1 MYYINQTYMKP
12 NMNKELEMEVSKY
25 IKTMSKKKIK
35 FIDVHIPKGATFK
48 SKNYN
53 LIPLERQK
61 ACCKEEVEQFA
72 TM

>member
-1 MYYINQTYMKP
+1 MKP
-12 NMNKELEMEVSKY
+12 NMNKKLEMEVSKY
-25 IKTMSKKKIK
+25 IQTKIGSKKKIK